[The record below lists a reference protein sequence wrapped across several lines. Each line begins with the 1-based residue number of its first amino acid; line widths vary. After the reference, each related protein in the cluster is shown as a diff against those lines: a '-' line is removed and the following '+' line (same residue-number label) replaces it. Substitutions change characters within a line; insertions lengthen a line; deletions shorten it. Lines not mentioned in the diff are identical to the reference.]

1 MENMHTNV
9 RGKWVNAYSHIT
21 SFSYN
26 QSVFFL
32 ISTMEFDSQKQC
44 SPRLPMA
51 LI

>member
-9 RGKWVNAYSHIT
+9 RVKWVNAYSHIT

-26 QSVFFL
+26 QVFFSL
-32 ISTMEFDSQKQC
+32 ISMMEFDNQKQC
-44 SPRLPMA
+44 CPRLPMV

>member
-9 RGKWVNAYSHIT
+9 RGKWLNAYSHIT

-32 ISTMEFDSQKQC
+32 ISMMEFDNQKQC
-44 SPRLPMA
+44 CPRLPMA

>member
-21 SFSYN
+21 SFNYN
-26 QSVFFL
+26 QVFFSL
-32 ISTMEFDSQKQC
+32 ISTMEFDNQKQC
-44 SPRLPMA
+44 CPRLPMA

>member
-32 ISTMEFDSQKQC
+32 ISTSQKQC